1 MYDKLLVPL
10 DGSKT
15 AECVIPHV
23 VKIAKDCSV
32 KEIIL
37 LRVCTPVSILA
48 DYPSDMPDSWEEHVK
63 DINYQASRQCSIY
76 LDSVEE
82 ELKKTGLSNITVVGK
97 LGDPV
102 DEIIEFIEANDI
114 GLVIM
119 ASHGRSGPGRW
130 AYGSV
135 AEKILRSVRT
145 PVLVVH
151 EGYPIK

>member
-10 DGSKT
+10 DGSRT

-23 VKIAKDCSV
+23 VKIAKDCHV

-48 DYPSDMPDSWEEHVK
+48 DYPSDMPDTWEEHVK

-76 LDSVEE
+76 LDNVEE
-82 ELKKTGLSNITVVGK
+82 ELSKVGLSNITVVGK
-97 LGDPV
+97 LGDPSK
-102 DEIIEFIEANDI
+102 EIIDYIEGNDI

-135 AEKILRSVRT
+135 AEKVSRT
-145 PVLVVH
+145 VCAPVMIIH
-151 EGYPIK
+151 EGCPIK